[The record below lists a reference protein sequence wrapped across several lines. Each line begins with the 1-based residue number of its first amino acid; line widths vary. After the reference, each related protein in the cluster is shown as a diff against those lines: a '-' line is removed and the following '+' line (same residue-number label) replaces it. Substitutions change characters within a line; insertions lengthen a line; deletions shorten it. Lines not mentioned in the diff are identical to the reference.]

1 MSEDIAEQFFQDVM
15 ELEESLSAGSAAFA
29 TGSPDE
35 ETVNAAFRAVH
46 SLKGTAGF
54 LASDDGRFGT
64 LNKYCHLFEN
74 FLDSLRRRA
83 RPLDAEACK
92 IAVTSIDA
100 LLADLDK
107 MRDGGTPGLHEEMAA
122 DFLEKP
128 KGSASTGENVP
139 DCVEFELRD
148 GVSYIRL
155 RRDCDRLNDFRALRD
170 FVEQRFFTAER
181 GTRLVLDLRGIYR
194 ISSMLVGTIGYLAG
208 RGLVIYI
215 LRPTPY
221 ARQFV
226 FPRMQLDPEQ
236 VRLIEME
243 KDVG

>member
-1 MSEDIAEQFFQDVM
+1 MSEDIAEQFFHDVM

-29 TGSPDE
+29 AGSPDD

-64 LNKYCHLFEN
+64 LNKFCHLFEN
-74 FLDSLRRRA
+74 FLDSLRRHA
-83 RPLDAEACK
+83 RPLDAENCR

-128 KGSASTGENVP
+128 RGRARRTAWSSSFATGCTTSVCGGTATGSTILAPCAISSSDV
-139 DCVEFELRD
+139 F
-148 GVSYIRL
+148 L
-155 RRDCDRLNDFRALRD
+155 RRNG
-170 FVEQRFFTAER
+170 ER
-181 GTRLVLDLRGIYR
+181 VW
-194 ISSMLVGTIGYLAG
+194 S
-208 RGLVIYI
+208 
-215 LRPTPY
+215 
-221 ARQFV
+221 
-226 FPRMQLDPEQ
+226 
-236 VRLIEME
+236 
-243 KDVG
+243 